1 MRVLKAFLITSA
13 LVLAP
18 LSPGVAQTQPTVA
31 PALITV
37 TGEGIIQAAPDMAIL
52 SIGVTT
58 EAESAAAA
66 MTENSKALSAVL
78 ERLKASG
85 IEARD
90 LQTSNL
96 SLSPNWT
103 GYDSASGGRPTIA
116 GYTASNQLTVR
127 IRALETLGGVLDA
140 AISDGANAL
149 NGLSFAL
156 TDPRPATDA
165 ARVQAVEDAR
175 AKATLLV
182 EAAGAQLGRIVS
194 ISEGG
199 GMSPQPGPMFRAAAE
214 AMPVPVEG
222 GEVAA
227 SAAVTVV
234 FEIVQ
239 N

>member
-1 MRVLKAFLITSA
+1 MQALKAFLITSA

-18 LSPGVAQTQPTVA
+18 LGPVAAQTQMA

-37 TGEGIIQAAPDMAIL
+37 TGEGVIQAAPDMAIL

-58 EAESAAAA
+58 EAESAEAA
-66 MTENSKALSAVL
+66 MAENTKALSAVL

-96 SLSPNWT
+96 SLNPNWT
-103 GYDSASGGRPTIA
+103 GYDASSGGRPRIA

-127 IRALETLGGVLDA
+127 IRALESLGGVLDA

-149 NGLSFAL
+149 NSLSFAL

-165 ARVQAVEDAR
+165 ARVRAVEDAR

-199 GMSPQPGPMFRAAAE
+199 GMVAQPGPMFRAVVDAA
-214 AMPVPVEG
+214 PVPVEG
-222 GEVAA
+222 GEVAS

-239 N
+239 K